1 MNARLLLAV
10 LAVSFAASASA
21 QVTVKRYS
29 VDGTSTSSSSG
40 SSRNSERN
48 RQRQLNRYP
57 VALKF
62 NVAPFFAGHY
72 PLSVEYR
79 LSPYVTAEGGLGLT
93 THNSLDAFISEA
105 VLWNSNAFYLA
116 ESRVRPGSSQT
127 FNIKVFPGGDSYDDG
142 FYLGFFVQNR
152 RYSKL
157 FTGVNQ
163 DFISFKQNFDQG
175 LMIGTQLRSSE
186 RVMVDLS
193 MGLSNRYVNFPV
205 VLQDYTI
212 DPVTGQEQY
221 LARLDETQSGRSQNL
236 GFFVGIKL
244 GYLLAAAR

>member
-1 MNARLLLAV
+1 MNARLLLAT
-10 LAVSFAASASA
+10 LAVTLATSATA

-29 VDGTSTSSSSG
+29 VDGTTSSSTSG
-40 SSRNSERN
+40 SRSTERN

-57 VALKF
+57 TALKF

-72 PLSVEYR
+72 PVSLEYR
-79 LSPYVTAEGGLGLT
+79 LSPYVTVEGGLGLT
-93 THNSLDAFISEA
+93 THNSLDAFINEA
-105 VLWNSNAFYLA
+105 VVWDNNAFYTA
-116 ESRVRPGSSQT
+116 DSRVRPGSSQSA
-127 FNIKVFPGGDSYDDG
+127 NIKVFPGGDSYDDG
-142 FYLGFFVQNR
+142 FYLGFFIQNR
-152 RYSKL
+152 RYNKL
-157 FTGVNQ
+157 FTGADEN
-163 DFISFKQNFDQG
+163 FTSFKQNFDQG

-193 MGLSNRYVNFPV
+193 MGLSNRYVNFPL

-212 DPVTGQEQY
+212 DPVTGQERY
-221 LARLDETQSGRSQNL
+221 LARLDETQDGRSRNI